1 VVRVVKPDVV
11 RRVVRRRGVG
21 GGPVALVG
29 IRDER
34 VEVVHS
40 EIELD
45 FGGTHGGRTQETLR
59 VERRWRGGGS
69 RKRARREKELAEH
82 RVGGGA
88 AINPVRASNDREL
101 RNGEGIQ

>member
-1 VVRVVKPDVV
+1 MVRVIKPDVV

-45 FGGTHGGRTQETLR
+45 IGGTHGGRTQETLR
-59 VERRWRGGGS
+59 GPSGVGGEVEAGS
-69 RKRARREKELAEH
+69 EPGARR
-82 RVGGGA
+82 
-88 AINPVRASNDREL
+88 S
-101 RNGEGIQ
+101 